1 MNRFQ
6 ALSTREKQLI
16 AFVLIAILSRLIPHL
31 PNFTAVT
38 ATALFAGR
46 HFKNKILAFAA
57 PLTVMILSDL
67 ILGFYTISWFVYA
80 SFAAVVFLGQWSQK
94 MNVLIVLFSSLTFFV
109 ISNFGVWLLGYPLT
123 LEGFI
128 ACYTAAIPFFRNAIL
143 GDLFYAA
150 ILYYSFKWVER
161 RYLLGVQ
168 S

>member
-1 MNRFQ
+1 MIRYQ
-6 ALSTREKQLI
+6 PLSTKEKLLI

-57 PLTVMILSDL
+57 PLAVMILSDL

-94 MNVLIVLFSSLTFFV
+94 MNVLIVLSSSLTFFV

>member
-6 ALSTREKQLI
+6 ALSTREKLLI

-46 HFKNKILAFAA
+46 HFKNRALAFAA
-57 PLTVMILSDL
+57 PLLVMMISDL
-67 ILGFYTISWFVYA
+67 AIGFYTISWFVYA
-80 SFAAVVFLGQWSQK
+80 SFAAVVFLGQWSKK
-94 MNVLIVLFSSLTFFV
+94 MNLFTVLASSLTFFV

-123 LEGFI
+123 VEGFI

-150 ILYYSFKWVER
+150 ILYYSFKWVES

>member
-6 ALSTREKQLI
+6 ALSAREKLLI

-67 ILGFYTISWFVYA
+67 ILGFYTISLFVYA

>member
-6 ALSTREKQLI
+6 ALSTREKLLI
-16 AFVLIAILSRLIPHL
+16 AFVLMAILSRLIPHL

>member
-6 ALSTREKQLI
+6 ALSTREKLLI

-150 ILYYSFKWVER
+150 ILYYSFKWVEI

>member
-6 ALSTREKQLI
+6 ALSTREKLLI

-67 ILGFYTISWFVYA
+67 ILGFYTISLFVYA

-94 MNVLIVLFSSLTFFV
+94 MNVLIVLLSSLTFFV

>member
-6 ALSTREKQLI
+6 ALSTREKLLI

-67 ILGFYTISWFVYA
+67 ILGFYTISLFVYA

>member
-6 ALSTREKQLI
+6 ALSTREKLLI

-46 HFKNKILAFAA
+46 HFKHRALAFAA
-57 PLTVMILSDL
+57 PLLVMMISDL
-67 ILGFYTISWFVYA
+67 AIGFYTISWFVYA
-80 SFAAVVFLGQWSQK
+80 SFAAVVFLGQWSKK
-94 MNVLIVLFSSLTFFV
+94 MNLLTVLASSLTFFV

-123 LEGFI
+123 VEGFI

-161 RYLLGVQ
+161 HYLLGVQ

>member
-6 ALSTREKQLI
+6 ALSTREKLLI

-67 ILGFYTISWFVYA
+67 ILGFYTISWFVFA

>member
-6 ALSTREKQLI
+6 ALSTREKLLI

-57 PLTVMILSDL
+57 PLAVMILSDL

-94 MNVLIVLFSSLTFFV
+94 MNVLIVLSSSLTFFV

-123 LEGFI
+123 LEGFL
-128 ACYTAAIPFFRNAIL
+128 ACYTAAIPFFRNAVL
-143 GDLFYAA
+143 GDLFYAS
-150 ILYYSFKWVER
+150 ILYYSFKWVEG

>member
-1 MNRFQ
+1 MNRLQ
-6 ALSTREKQLI
+6 ALSSREKLLM
-16 AFVLIAILSRLIPHL
+16 AFVFIAILSRLIPHL

-46 HFKNKILAFAA
+46 HFKNRVLAFAV
-57 PLTVMILSDL
+57 PLLVMMISDL

-94 MNVLIVLFSSLTFFV
+94 MNVLTVLTSSFAFFI

-123 LEGFI
+123 LEGFL
-128 ACYTAAIPFFRNAIL
+128 ACYTAAIPFFRNAVL
-143 GDLFYAA
+143 GDLFYAS
-150 ILYYSFKWVER
+150 ILYYSFKWVEG

>member
-1 MNRFQ
+1 M
-6 ALSTREKQLI
+6 
-16 AFVLIAILSRLIPHL
+16 AFVFIAILSRLLPHL

-46 HFKNKILAFAA
+46 HFKNRVLAFAV
-57 PLTVMILSDL
+57 PLLVMMISDL

-94 MNVLIVLFSSLTFFV
+94 MNVLTVLTSSFAFFI

-123 LEGFI
+123 LEGFL
-128 ACYTAAIPFFRNAIL
+128 ACYTAAIPFFRNAVL
-143 GDLFYAA
+143 GDLFSAS
-150 ILYYSFKWVER
+150 ILYYSFKWVEG

>member
-6 ALSTREKQLI
+6 ALSTREKLLI

-46 HFKNKILAFAA
+46 HFKNKILAFVA
-57 PLTVMILSDL
+57 PLAVMILSDL

-94 MNVLIVLFSSLTFFV
+94 MNVLIVLSSSLTFFV

>member
-6 ALSTREKQLI
+6 ALSAREKLLI

-67 ILGFYTISWFVYA
+67 ILGFYTISLFVYA

-161 RYLLGVQ
+161 RYLLVVQ

>member
-1 MNRFQ
+1 MNRLQ
-6 ALSTREKQLI
+6 ALSSSEKLLM
-16 AFVLIAILSRLIPHL
+16 AFVLIAILSRLLPHL

-46 HFKNKILAFAA
+46 HFKNRVLAFAV
-57 PLTVMILSDL
+57 PLLVMMISDL

-94 MNVLIVLFSSLTFFV
+94 MNVLTVLTSSFAFFI

-123 LEGFI
+123 LEGFL
-128 ACYTAAIPFFRNAIL
+128 ACYTAAIPFFRNAVL
-143 GDLFYAA
+143 GDLFYAS
-150 ILYYSFKWVER
+150 ILYYSFKWVEG

>member
-6 ALSTREKQLI
+6 ALSTREKLLI

-46 HFKNKILAFAA
+46 YFKNKILAFAA

-67 ILGFYTISWFVYA
+67 ILGFYTISWFVFA

-161 RYLLGVQ
+161 RYLLEVQ

>member
-6 ALSTREKQLI
+6 ALSTREKLLI

-67 ILGFYTISWFVYA
+67 ILGFYTISWFVFA

-150 ILYYSFKWVER
+150 ILYYIFKWVER

>member
-6 ALSTREKQLI
+6 ALSTREKLLI

-150 ILYYSFKWVER
+150 ILYYIFKWVER

>member
-6 ALSTREKQLI
+6 ALSAREKLLI

-150 ILYYSFKWVER
+150 ILYYIFKWVER

>member
-1 MNRFQ
+1 MNRLQ
-6 ALSTREKQLI
+6 TLSSREKLLM

-46 HFKNKILAFAA
+46 HFKNKALAFAV
-57 PLTVMILSDL
+57 PLSVMILSDI

-80 SFAAVVFLGQWSQK
+80 SFAMVVFIGQWSQK
-94 MNVLIVLFSSLTFFV
+94 MNVLTVLSSSLAFFI

-123 LEGFI
+123 IEGII
-128 ACYTAAIPFFRNAIL
+128 ACYTAAIPFFRNALL

-150 ILYYSFKWVER
+150 VLFYSFKWVER

>member
-6 ALSTREKQLI
+6 ALSTREKLLI

-67 ILGFYTISWFVYA
+67 ILGFYTISLFVYA

-161 RYLLGVQ
+161 RYLLEVQ

>member
-1 MNRFQ
+1 MNRLQTF
-6 ALSTREKQLI
+6 SSREKILI
-16 AFVLIAILSRLIPHL
+16 AFVLVAILSRLIPHL

-46 HFKNKILAFAA
+46 HFKNRVLAFAV
-57 PLTVMILSDL
+57 PLAVMIVSDL

-80 SFAAVVFLGQWSQK
+80 SFAAVVFVGQWSQK
-94 MNVLIVLFSSLTFFV
+94 MNVLIVLTSSLTFFV
-109 ISNFGVWLLGYPLT
+109 ISNFGVWFLGYPLT

>member
-6 ALSTREKQLI
+6 ALSTREKLLI

-67 ILGFYTISWFVYA
+67 ILGFYTISLFVYA

-128 ACYTAAIPFFRNAIL
+128 AFYTASIPFFRNAIL

>member
-6 ALSTREKQLI
+6 ALSTREKLLI

-67 ILGFYTISWFVYA
+67 ILGFYTISLFVYA

-150 ILYYSFKWVER
+150 ILYYSFKWVEI

>member
-6 ALSTREKQLI
+6 ALSTREKLLI

-67 ILGFYTISWFVYA
+67 ILGFYTISLFVYA

-150 ILYYSFKWVER
+150 ILYYIFKWVER

>member
-6 ALSTREKQLI
+6 ALSTREKLLI

-80 SFAAVVFLGQWSQK
+80 SFAAVVFLGQWSKK

>member
-1 MNRFQ
+1 MNRLQ
-6 ALSTREKQLI
+6 TLSSREKLLI
-16 AFVLIAILSRLIPHL
+16 AFVLIAILSRLIPHS

-38 ATALFAGR
+38 ATALFTGR
-46 HFKNKILAFAA
+46 YFKNKALAFAV
-57 PLTVMILSDL
+57 PLSVMILSDV

-80 SFAAVVFLGQWSQK
+80 SFTAVVFIGQWSQK
-94 MNVLIVLFSSLTFFV
+94 MNVLTMLSSSLTFFI

-123 LEGFI
+123 VEGFI
-128 ACYTAAIPFFRNAIL
+128 ACYTAAIPFFRNALL

-150 ILYYSFKWVER
+150 VLFFSFKWVER

>member
-6 ALSTREKQLI
+6 ALSTREKLLI

-67 ILGFYTISWFVYA
+67 IFGFYTISLFVYA